1 MPADKWQND
10 NIMATDSIVF
20 SFVLSSLLQA
30 TAICEVSNK
39 MVVDIDRYSEGN
51 NGTGHWR
58 S

>member
-39 MVVDIDRYSEGN
+39 MVVDIDRYSGGE
-51 NGTGHWR
+51 
-58 S
+58 